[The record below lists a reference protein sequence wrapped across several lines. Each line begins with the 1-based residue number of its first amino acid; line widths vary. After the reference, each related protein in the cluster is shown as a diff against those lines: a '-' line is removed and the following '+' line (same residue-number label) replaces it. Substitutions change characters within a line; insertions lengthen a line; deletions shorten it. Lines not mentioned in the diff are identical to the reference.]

1 MAATCPAGFDVDKLR
16 QLVRAEYDRVAREP
30 HGNFHFHRGPQYAAR
45 MLGYDAEELATLPE
59 EATASFAGVGN
70 PYRIGP
76 IQAGE
81 TVLDI
86 GCGTGTDLLLAA
98 KRTGSTG
105 RVIGVDMTPSMI
117 ERAKRAAIKAAVWE
131 IVEIRRGTAEE
142 LPVESASI
150 DVVISNGVL
159 NLSSDKIRAFD
170 EIYRVLK
177 PAGRL
182 YLADVVVQRELS
194 LAARSDVDLWAA

>member
-1 MAATCPAGFDVDKLR
+1 MATTCPVGFNVDKLR

-30 HGNFHFHRGPQYAAR
+30 EGNFHFHRGLQYASR
-45 MLGYDAEELATLPE
+45 MLGYDADELVTIPE
-59 EATASFAGVGN
+59 ESTASFAGVGN
-70 PYRIGP
+70 PHRIGA
-76 IQAGE
+76 IQPGE

-86 GCGTGTDLLLAA
+86 GCGAGMDLLLAA
-98 KRTGSTG
+98 RRTGPAG
-105 RVIGVDMTPSMI
+105 RAIGVDITPAMI
-117 ERAKRAAIKAAVWE
+117 ERAKRAAIKANVWAT
-131 IVEIRRGTAEE
+131 VEIRRGMAEE

-159 NLSSDKIRAFD
+159 NLSADKLSAFG

-177 PAGRL
+177 PGGRL